1 MRARL
6 LVGLILVLNGLAGC
20 HYYEEFR
27 SIKGDADIKEEIA
40 EMQKAYRLCLE
51 KYEGDPRAV
60 KEHCSPYAQALRDME
75 SHKPAARPL
84 PGPGK

>member
-6 LVGLILVLNGLAGC
+6 LMGLILVLNGLAGC
-20 HYYEEFR
+20 QYYEEFR

-51 KYEGDPRAV
+51 KYESDPAAA
-60 KEHCSPYAQALRDME
+60 KEHCTPYAQALHDME
-75 SHKPAARPL
+75 RHKPAA
-84 PGPGK
+84 K

>member
-20 HYYEEFR
+20 QYYEEFR

-40 EMQKAYRLCLE
+40 EMQKAYRLCLR
-51 KYEGDPRAV
+51 KYEGDPPAV
-60 KEHCSPYAQALRDME
+60 KEHCSPYAQALHDME
-75 SHKPAARPL
+75 RRAPAV
-84 PGPGK
+84 K